1 MIAHITGMLLHHDA
15 HSLVLDVNGVG
26 YKVFVREDLLESLTP
41 KETGEPLSLFTHLAV
56 RESALDLYGFA
67 EEEELHFFEL
77 LLTVSG
83 IGPKSALSILN
94 IAPVAALTEAIAS
107 NDSTYLTKVSG
118 IGSKSAQKIV
128 LELQGKIGAMDNDV
142 SGVRAQD
149 VDTLEA
155 LRALGYSAS
164 EIREVLKSLPE
175 DTKTSNERIKEALKL
190 LGK

>member
-1 MIAHITGMLLHHDA
+1 MIAHLTGMLLYHDG
-15 HSLVLDVNGVG
+15 HSLTLDVNGVG
-26 YKVFVREDLLESLTP
+26 YKIFVKEDLLADLTP
-41 KETGEPLSLFTHLAV
+41 KETGEPFSFFTHLAV

-67 EEEELHFFEL
+67 EQSELHFFEL

-94 IAPVAALTEAIAS
+94 IAPVAALKEAIAS

-128 LELQGKIGAMDNDV
+128 LELQGKIEGGSEDV
-142 SGVRAQD
+142 SGIRAQD

-155 LRALGYSAS
+155 LKALGYSTS
-164 EIREVLKSLPE
+164 EIRDVLKSLPE
-175 DTKTSNERIKEALKL
+175 DTKTSNERIKEALRL